1 MEMKHVRSR
10 KTALTITLTTVKINT
25 NSHGNTP
32 LSPEFTTVSTFLLM
46 CSSSGTDREK
56 RAFPHAKA
64 QLAGLGV
71 ITQLTRFVFSGASI
85 RRKRHESVLST
96 VMDRPVS
103 VFLTERY
110 DVPYNCQE

>member
-32 LSPEFTTVSTFLLM
+32 LSPELTTVSTFLLM
-46 CSSSGTDREK
+46 RSSSGTDREK

-64 QLAGLGV
+64 R
-71 ITQLTRFVFSGASI
+71 LTRFVLSGASI

-110 DVPYNCQE
+110 DVPYNCQESPILFLFL